1 MTELRE
7 KMIKAME
14 LRNFSPS
21 TQTAYLS
28 AVTNLTRHYIKSPQ
42 EISQDEVED
51 YLLYLKK
58 DRKLSYSTRNQ
69 VISGLKFFLTKPSK
83 IRICNCSFLARKRRS
98 NCPKC

>member
-1 MTELRE
+1 MSELRE

-14 LRNFSPS
+14 LRNFSPN

-28 AVTNLTRHYIKSPQ
+28 DVTNLAMHYMKSPQ

-58 DRKLSYSTRNQ
+58 E
-69 VISGLKFFLTKPSK
+69 F
-83 IRICNCSFLARKRRS
+83 
-98 NCPKC
+98 